1 MEEVHFQKMAF
12 RYSGSTVLGLL
23 RTKIE
28 AKIAPRWAQD
38 GPRWAQDGA
47 KMGQDGPRMD
57 SVGQV
62 GSTWGRSWPDI
73 LQKLQ
78 EAWKMAVGQ
87 WCGRSKMGFKM
98 DQDEREGSI
107 SRP

>member
-12 RYSGSTVLGLL
+12 RYSGSTVLGFL

-47 KMGQDGPRMD
+47 KMGQDGPGMD

-62 GSTWGRSWPDI
+62 GSTLGRSWADI
-73 LQKLQ
+73 VQKLP
-78 EAWKMAVGQ
+78 EEWKMAVA
-87 WCGRSKMGFKM
+87 
-98 DQDEREGSI
+98 
-107 SRP
+107 

>member
-28 AKIAPRWAQD
+28 AKMAPRWAQD
-38 GPRWAQDGA
+38 GAT
-47 KMGQDGPRMD
+47 MGQDGPRMD

-62 GSTWGRSWPDI
+62 GSTLGRSWAGSV
-73 LQKLQ
+73 QKLP
-78 EAWKMAVGQ
+78 EERKMAVA
-87 WCGRSKMGFKM
+87 
-98 DQDEREGSI
+98 
-107 SRP
+107 